1 MRRIALAAL
10 LSLSA
15 CATAVPVEPPPPAA
29 PAPAPAPAP
38 GVITQDQA
46 IDAAFEI
53 ARERGLEVTR
63 VRYARLDQSGRWLVE
78 VGGDR
83 DRARVLLDA
92 RDGRLIKG
100 RFREGDPE
108 LE

>member
-46 IDAAFEI
+46 IDAALEI

-63 VRYARLDQSGRWLVE
+63 VRYARLDQLWGALR
-78 VGGDR
+78 
-83 DRARVLLDA
+83 
-92 RDGRLIKG
+92 KQ
-100 RFREGDPE
+100 
-108 LE
+108 